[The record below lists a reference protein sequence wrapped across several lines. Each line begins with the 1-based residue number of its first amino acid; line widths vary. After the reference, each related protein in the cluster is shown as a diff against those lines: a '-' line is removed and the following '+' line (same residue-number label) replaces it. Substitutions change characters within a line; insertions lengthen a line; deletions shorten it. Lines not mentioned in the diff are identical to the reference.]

1 MSEDNS
7 GKVNLSRRKALA
19 GIGAAGAAV
28 GLGGIGTVAQLSD
41 TESNAVTF
49 TAGGLDGE
57 INWSGSYNGEPVSE
71 SSLISMDTSGMTA
84 DNGGLYGDTSI
95 PIDVSFTDVKPGDF
109 GCVNFSIEVQSNAAW
124 VASGLNVVE
133 NIDYKN
139 YEPEVGADPNV
150 TAANAGPEADSEF
163 TASSYDD
170 LEGEQLTRGE
180 LAQNIYALPYYDSD
194 SSCKFFDA
202 DSNQFDATKYDG
214 SGPSAFWSNSQSG
227 DELVNGDPFI
237 GPNGDE
243 EYYLAP
249 RDLVDISQNVNA
261 VDTAHWTSGDGSL
274 GYQTASGGSA
284 SVATGSVMLDGSAAT
299 DGTTGNNTQGV
310 SPLQPGDTLNFGYDF
325 HIPFGTGNEIQ
336 GDRASIV
343 LDFAFLQSRHTEA
356 PNFNEFAPAS
366 NTPE

>member
-1 MSEDNS
+1 MSDDNN
-7 GKVNLSRRKALA
+7 GKFNLSRRKALA

-57 INWSGSYNGEPVSE
+57 ITWSGSYNGEPVSD
-71 SSLISMDTSGMTA
+71 SPHVDMDPSGMTA
-84 DNGGLYGDTSI
+84 DDGGIYGNTSI
-95 PIDVSFTDVKPGDF
+95 PIDISFDDVKPGDY
-109 GCVNFSIEVQSNAAW
+109 GCVNFGIEVQSNAAW

-139 YEPEVGADPNV
+139 YEPEVGADDQV
-150 TAANAGPEADSEF
+150 TSANAGPEADSEF
-163 TASSYDD
+163 TATSYDD
-170 LEGEQLTRGE
+170 LEGEQLTQGE
-180 LAQNIYALPYYDSD
+180 LAQNIYALPYYDGD
-194 SSCKFFDA
+194 GSCTFFDA
-202 DSNQFDATKYDG
+202 GSNQFDATNYDG
-214 SGPSAFWSNSQSG
+214 AGPSAFWSNSQKG
-227 DELVNGDPFI
+227 YELVNGDPFI
-237 GPNGDE
+237 DSDDGT

-310 SPLQPGDTLNFGYDF
+310 SPLQPTETLNFGYDF

-356 PNFNEFAPAS
+356 PNFNEFAPGS